1 MKQQNA
7 PDVCDHSTEQQRSF
21 LETVT
26 NAANR
31 LFKYMD
37 ISTDDALAHRL
48 YDYEVIDISDEVSFI
63 IVTPSAELSC
73 AVPGQREILLQRG
86 DLLSL
91 PMQVFEMIHL
101 NTYQGNIIQR
111 YSKLSCILELD
122 AATANHLHREAFSSS
137 EVAIAKERVARLQDL
152 QAKLNTIWKG
162 VRWLMDVV
170 TFARDR
176 GSSNVLMKYLLDKQG
191 ADTPGASLKRSLLQ
205 IPPRDTKIVKSTPG
219 RGSWPG
225 PGATNSITPNNN
237 LMNELSKSE
246 QHLSTNRTH
255 ASSQFLNV
263 SDTTS
268 RKGSSG
274 SNYSEY
280 FAERLPPS
288 RSEDILFSNQI
299 PTSDKRYLQ
308 PVSSNSVSA
317 TTSPLLNVRT
327 MYSGSLLS
335 VNTLN
340 TTNTSGSVHSL
351 SSDSDTSCSAPIGHS
366 TPHKPKHRPKI
377 TPSRSMTN
385 VKQNID
391 TSRSTR
397 QNLLNVTSNLETTS
411 SKSLS
416 NLKKLTDLEMTST
429 YIKPMD
435 LLKPDVVPDPVFKVP
450 FQIDDAPASNSK
462 ELAPGI
468 LQVFAAYETGLAS
481 GTSLKLHVTPRT
493 TAREVVDLVVKQLNM
508 AVVLKGKDGPIYT
521 ADKLKNFCL
530 VAVIGARER
539 CLRDD
544 FKPLQLQNPWKKGRL
559 YVRQKH
565 DVLAALEHSSKHGTF
580 L

>member
-1 MKQQNA
+1 
-7 PDVCDHSTEQQRSF
+7 
-21 LETVT
+21 
-26 NAANR
+26 
-31 LFKYMD
+31 MD
-37 ISTDDALAHRL
+37 ISNEDASTHRL
-48 YDYEVIDISDEVSFI
+48 YDYEVIEISQDVGFI
-63 IVTPSAELSC
+63 VICPSVEFSC

-91 PMQVFEMIHL
+91 PIQVFEMIHL
-101 NTYQGNIIQR
+101 TTYQNDIIQR

-137 EVAIAKERVARLQDL
+137 EVAIAKERVAKLQEL
-152 QAKLNTIWKG
+152 QTKLNTVWKG

-176 GSSNVLMKYLLDKQG
+176 MNTNILMKYILEKQCNDSSNVN
-191 ADTPGASLKRSLLQ
+191 LKRSLLQ
-205 IPPRDTKIVKSTPG
+205 IPPRDPKIVKSTPG

-225 PGATNSITPNNN
+225 PGACINSNNC
-237 LMNELSKSE
+237 LMTELSKSE
-246 QHLSTNRTH
+246 QQLSTNRTTL
-255 ASSQFLNV
+255 SSQFLNV
-263 SDTTS
+263 SDSTS
-268 RKGSSG
+268 RKGSNS

-280 FAERLPPS
+280 FSERLPPS
-288 RSEDILFSNQI
+288 RSEDILFTAQV
-299 PTSDKRYLQ
+299 PDKRYLQ
-308 PVSSNSVSA
+308 PTTISSVSA
-317 TTSPLLNVRT
+317 TTSPLLNVRP

-340 TTNTSGSVHSL
+340 TTNTSGSMHSL
-351 SSDSDTSCSAPIGHS
+351 SSDSDTSCPTPLGSS
-366 TPHKPKHRPKI
+366 TPHKTKHKQKI
-377 TPSRSMTN
+377 ASSRSMTN
-385 VKQNID
+385 VKQN
-391 TSRSTR
+391 
-397 QNLLNVTSNLETTS
+397 LNLETTMRQERKYSENHLTVETNLESTS

-416 NLKKLTDLEMTST
+416 NIKKLTDEITPT
-429 YIKPMD
+429 YLKPMN
-435 LLKPDVVPDPVFKVP
+435 LLKPDVVPDPVFKAP
-450 FQIDDAPASNSK
+450 FSNQLVDDNASSSK
-462 ELAPGI
+462 ESLAPGI
-468 LQVFAAYETGLAS
+468 LQVYAAYETGLAS

-580 L
+580 I